1 MIGCRFVLALTAL
14 LVLPATAR
22 ADGPLRIRIA
32 WTTVPGQMTPVVMEK
47 KDLLDHLG
55 KTYTVEHLHFSGSGP
70 MVTALA
76 VGEVDIA
83 PLAPSSLGVAI
94 QNAGLDDLRII
105 ADDYQDGVADHYS
118 SEFMVRADGPLQT
131 IDDLKGKV
139 LAVNAIG
146 GGSDIA
152 LRIMLRRHG
161 LEDKRDYAIVETQF
175 PNMPAM
181 LEQSKVDLAALVA
194 PFSQL
199 LKSRGTAR
207 TLFAMRDVLGPT
219 QSLMNVARASYL
231 EQNRA
236 ALQDFFEDYLRG
248 LRWFLDPANRDEAV
262 GIVAQFNRQPV
273 AVFADYLFTNDDYYR
288 DRDGNPNLDA
298 LQNNLRVLREV
309 GFLDIDIDA
318 TRHADLSFIAEARR
332 RLK

>member
-1 MIGCRFVLALTAL
+1 
-14 LVLPATAR
+14 
-22 ADGPLRIRIA
+22 
-32 WTTVPGQMTPVVMEK
+32 
-47 KDLLDHLG
+47 
-55 KTYTVEHLHFSGSGP
+55 
-70 MVTALA
+70 
-76 VGEVDIA
+76 
-83 PLAPSSLGVAI
+83 
-94 QNAGLDDLRII
+94 
-105 ADDYQDGVADHYS
+105 
-118 SEFMVRADGPLQT
+118 
-131 IDDLKGKV
+131 
-139 LAVNAIG
+139 
-146 GGSDIA
+146 
-152 LRIMLRRHG
+152 
-161 LEDKRDYAIVETQF
+161 
-175 PNMPAM
+175 
-181 LEQSKVDLAALVA
+181 
-194 PFSQL
+194 
-199 LKSRGTAR
+199 
-207 TLFAMRDVLGPT
+207 MRDVLGPT
-219 QSLMNVARASYL
+219 QSLMTVARASYL